1 MWVLLLSEV
10 ADGKRGEGS
19 RGGCIAAE
27 VPQKAKGLYMDKKEG
42 KAPAALPGAPAVR
55 SAKDKGQETSEGW
68 KGAVAVENFSH
79 IREEEKRVIIMDGS
93 VAGPRKKQQF
103 SHVGLI
109 STSVLSE

>member
-1 MWVLLLSEV
+1 MEKGEKGLGVDVLLLRYHRKQKGCTWTRRK
-10 ADGKRGEGS
+10 GKLQQLS
-19 RGGCIAAE
+19 
-27 VPQKAKGLYMDKKEG
+27 QGL
-42 KAPAALPGAPAVR
+42 LQSGAPR
-55 SAKDKGQETSEGW
+55 TKGQETSEGW